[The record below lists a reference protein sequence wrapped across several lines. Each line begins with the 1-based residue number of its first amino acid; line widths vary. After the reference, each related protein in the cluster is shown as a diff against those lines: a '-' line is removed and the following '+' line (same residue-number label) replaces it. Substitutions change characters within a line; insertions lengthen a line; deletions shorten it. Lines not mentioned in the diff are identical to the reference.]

1 MALKLVRPG
10 RVVFS
15 YNGEAWEIMGGT
27 PDGWRIWGLGRI
39 YPPPGTYWVELT
51 EDATVEHRPTN
62 TGVAI
67 KNQKVVTFKEGEM
80 LLAMYAKK
88 GDALMLTFLAPPPLG
103 LGNFAAAFVRRWRH
117 GAKASWPHG
126 GYCQRGSMDGAPLRK
141 NRHPHHEC
149 AGRENRHSGRVASRQ
164 QRAGRRLRLGQQHRA
179 CHHQREYGRAVP
191 IHRRQLLRDGNLPHA
206 LTPVGVA
213 HA

>member
-1 MALKLVRPG
+1 MALKRVRQGP
-10 RVVFS
+10 VVFF
-15 YNGEAWEIMGGT
+15 YNGEQWEILGGT

-51 EDATVEHRPTN
+51 ENATVEHRPTN

-103 LGNFAAAFVRRWRH
+103 LSSFVAAFVRWWRN
-117 GAKASWPHG
+117 GAKADSRGHVPVPLQGRFRYKGRAYGFPALSRNVGTADRTSG
-126 GYCQRGSMDGAPLRK
+126 GVLAPTRLRISDY
-141 NRHPHHEC
+141 R
-149 AGRENRHSGRVASRQ
+149 RDD
-164 QRAGRRLRLGQQHRA
+164 GRRIRRGGQYQGHSRRLQGVAHR
-179 CHHQREYGRAVP
+179 ELSAV
-191 IHRRQLLRDGNLPHA
+191 

>member
-10 RVVFS
+10 RVVFF
-15 YNGEAWEIMGGT
+15 YNGDSWEVLGGT

-51 EDATVEHRPTN
+51 ENATVEHRPTN

-103 LGNFAAAFVRRWRH
+103 LSSFVAAFVRWWRNGFKENSSGTGIRIGCGLVSEEAQGRRVSSVLGILGPLTATSSRVYPCGKSFPPIPVWGYRRENQRYSHNHHRRLQRLCVRH
-117 GAKASWPHG
+117 G
-126 GYCQRGSMDGAPLRK
+126 
-141 NRHPHHEC
+141 E
-149 AGRENRHSGRVASRQ
+149 
-164 QRAGRRLRLGQQHRA
+164 
-179 CHHQREYGRAVP
+179 
-191 IHRRQLLRDGNLPHA
+191 LPR
-206 LTPVGVA
+206 LTPVGVVA